1 MTETT
6 RPAAAGVF
14 VVRDP
19 DVCAALEQLLA
30 PHRTEPAPAP
40 ADTSSSQIAALVA
53 DAAAV
58 AAELTCD
65 PTATYESVGQ
75 MLEHVDARARLTGE
89 AAGRDQAAA
98 ESRERSEAMDD
109 RVRRAESAVAH
120 AERDLDTTRGQLQDA
135 LARIADLETDVAT
148 AGRERELADGELA
161 KLRKTIGQ
169 LHDDLEKAR
178 KAPPAPRA
186 TGSRV
191 ADKRAFASLA
201 DLMENQARGAKSVD
215 AAGTLRLAARAVRDE
230 IDRVYG
236 STERKAS

>member
-14 VVRDP
+14 IVRDP
-19 DVCAALEQLLA
+19 DVCAALEQLLE

-58 AAELTCD
+58 AAELTCN

-89 AAGRDQAAA
+89 AAGREQATA
-98 ESRERSEAMDD
+98 EGREWSEAMDD

-120 AERDLDTTRGQLQDA
+120 SERELDQTRGQLQDA
-135 LARIADLETDVAT
+135 LARIAELE
-148 AGRERELADGELA
+148 
-161 KLRKTIGQ
+161 
-169 LHDDLEKAR
+169 AR
-178 KAPPAPRA
+178 P
-186 TGSRV
+186 
-191 ADKRAFASLA
+191 
-201 DLMENQARGAKSVD
+201 
-215 AAGTLRLAARAVRDE
+215 GTRRSTVSALRLKDQAAFSDLARRMETNALSQPKVRAEVLRIAAKGIRDE
-230 IDRVYG
+230 IAAVYG
-236 STERKAS
+236 GEEKAS